1 MIKKEREAVNRVV
14 PDGRGMVTTGG
25 RVMSKAAYAHNLNYK
40 QEYDREKYKRIFMRL
55 RFNQD
60 AMLLDYLSKQK
71 NVSQFLRELVVEKMK
86 KDIKKGTYVPEGK
99 GE

>member
-1 MIKKEREAVNRVV
+1 MIKKERKAVNKVV
-14 PDGRGMVTTGG
+14 PNERGMVTVSG
-25 RVMSKAAYAHNLNYK
+25 RVMSKEAYAHNLNYK

-71 NVSQFLRELVVEKMK
+71 NVSQFLKELATQKMK
-86 KDIKKGTYVPEGK
+86 KDIKKGTYVPEEK